1 VPASELER
9 RRLPAGGEGRRD
21 ASTFLRRRDVSFV
34 WLTHVVLRA
43 ISAATSRERAA
54 VGPPAWD
61 RPTEGTLPAVVP
73 VNEIVHR
80 SGRVVAQLDH
90 LRVYPNGFT
99 INLFVLTNPHLEEQ
113 RPGSAMLAASRL
125 DVVHRWPRIGVRFA
139 DGRTAGREATFPGH
153 LNVNV
158 AKDDRGI
165 PTEPILTMAG
175 GGCSSHGWHCSVWVF
190 PLPPDGPLEVY
201 VAFPAADAPE
211 SKVVLDG
218 ALVRSAAERA
228 RVIWS

>member
-1 VPASELER
+1 MSFFEP
-9 RRLPAGGEGRRD
+9 LPPPP
-21 ASTFLRRRDVSFV
+21 SK
-34 WLTHVVLRA
+34 
-43 ISAATSRERAA
+43 AARQW
-54 VGPPAWD
+54 GPPAWD
-61 RPTEGTLPAVVP
+61 RPSEGTLPEVVP

-80 SGRVVAQLDH
+80 SDRVVAQLDH

-99 INLFVLTNPHLEEQ
+99 INLFILTNPHLEEE
-113 RPGSAMLAASRL
+113 RLSMLAASGL
-125 DVVHRWPRIGVRFA
+125 DPAHRWPRIGVCFA
-139 DGRTAGREATFPGH
+139 DGRTAGREATFHGGH
-153 LNVNV
+153 LNV

-175 GGCSSHGWHCSVWVF
+175 GGGGSDGWNFSVWVF

-201 VAFPAADAPE
+201 VAFPAADVGE

-218 ALVRSAAERA
+218 GLVRSAAARA

>member
-1 VPASELER
+1 MSFFEPLPPPPPER
-9 RRLPAGGEGRRD
+9 PRQ
-21 ASTFLRRRDVSFV
+21 
-34 WLTHVVLRA
+34 W
-43 ISAATSRERAA
+43 
-54 VGPPAWD
+54 GPPAWD
-61 RPTEGTLPAVVP
+61 RPSEGTLGVVVP

-80 SGRVVAQLDH
+80 SDAVVADLDY

-99 INLFVLTNPHLEEQ
+99 INLFILTDPHLDEQ
-113 RPGSAMLAASRL
+113 GAGPRMLAGGRL
-125 DVVHRWPRIGVRFA
+125 DPVHRWPRIGVRFA
-139 DGRTAGREATFPGH
+139 DGRAAGREGTLFHGGH
-153 LNVNV
+153 LNV

-175 GGCSSHGWHCSVWVF
+175 GGGGSHGWDFSVWVF

-201 VAFPAADAPE
+201 VAFPAADVGE

-218 ALVRSAAERA
+218 GLVRSAAARA